1 MKNKI
6 LITFLLSS
14 FFSISQNVII
24 KSKYD
29 FIYYC
34 KINTHIL
41 EEYDCTLSF
50 DDLNSLFIWNKIGNS
65 ELQINEEGHYTKAEH
80 LKNGEFNYCNH
91 DKNLILSKNF
101 VSKKEYHYVSQAF
114 LNIVWN
120 VTNEQKKID
129 GFNCF
134 KATGVYGNRNYVAW
148 YTPEIPT
155 HFGPWKL
162 HGLNGLIVSVEDDSR
177 EISFTLKKIVKN
189 ENEKEIDLSNEK
201 LISLKKYYQRVVDYP
216 FETLSMMQ
224 SKASKNSKIKIAKIK
239 YNFLEKQF
247 ETLGREE
254 FKNED

>member
-6 LITFLLSS
+6 LIIFILSS
-14 FFSISQNVII
+14 LFSISQNVSI

-34 KINTHIL
+34 KINTHII

-50 DDLNSLFIWNKIGNS
+50 DNINSLFLWNKIGNS
-65 ELQINEEGHYTKAEH
+65 DLQINEEGHYTKAEH
-80 LKNGEFNYCNH
+80 LKSGEFNYCNQS
-91 DKNLILSKNF
+91 KNLIVSKSF
-101 VSKKEYHYVSQAF
+101 VSKKEYHYVSQDSIEIKW
-114 LNIVWN
+114 NI
-120 VTNEQKKID
+120 TNEQKRIS
-129 GFNCF
+129 GYNCF
-134 KATGVYGNRNYVAW
+134 KATGVYGDRNYIAW

-155 HFGPWKL
+155 NFGPWKL
-162 HGLNGLIVSVEDDSR
+162 HGLNGLIISVEDESK
-177 EISFTLKKIVKN
+177 EILFTLKRVVKN
-189 ENEKEIDLSNEK
+189 NEEKEIDILDKK
-201 LISLKKYYQRVVDYP
+201 LVSLKKYYQRVVDYP

-224 SKASKNSKIKIAKIK
+224 SKASKNSKIKIAKIR